1 MTIALITFVLT
12 AAAILLALNFTAG
25 EKQVQHQLPRL
36 YGTSDPQFVR
46 AMGSL
51 LGPGIA
57 GGNRVSELLNGDQI
71 FPSMLEAIRGAKRS
85 ITFETYIYWSG
96 DIGKQFADALTERA
110 RAGVQVHVLLDWVG
124 SQKIDES
131 FLQGME
137 AAGVQVRKFHQPHW
151 YNLARM
157 NNRTHRKLLVV
168 DGRIGFTGGVGI
180 APAWTGNGQDAEHWR
195 DSHFRVEGPV
205 VAQIQSTFLDNWLKV
220 TGQVKHGEDYFP
232 AIATAGS
239 SGAQMFSS
247 SPSSGSESMQ
257 LMYHMA
263 ITAAERSI
271 DLSMAYFVP
280 DELSSQILLDALKRG
295 VRLRLIAPGKIT
307 DTETVRAASR
317 GTWGPLLEAGAE
329 IYEYQPTMY
338 HCKVMIIDKLMVS
351 VGSTNFDNRSFR
363 LNDEA
368 NLNIYDPVFAERQ
381 TRVFEQDL
389 TRARRISLQ
398 EWLDRP
404 LKEKLKERL
413 ALLLD
418 SQL

>member
-1 MTIALITFVLT
+1 
-12 AAAILLALNFTAG
+12 
-25 EKQVQHQLPRL
+25 
-36 YGTSDPQFVR
+36 
-46 AMGSL
+46 
-51 LGPGIA
+51 
-57 GGNRVSELLNGDQI
+57 GDQI
-71 FPSMLEAIRGAKRS
+71 FPSMLEAIRGARRS

-124 SQKIDES
+124 SQKIDET
-131 FLQGME
+131 FLQTME
-137 AAGVQVRKFHQPHW
+137 AAGVQVRQFHQPHW

-168 DGRIGFTGGVGI
+168 DGQVGFTGGVGI
-180 APAWTGNGQDAEHWR
+180 APKWTGAGQDAEHWR
-195 DSHFRVEGPV
+195 DSHFRAEGPV
-205 VAQIQSTFLDNWLKV
+205 VAQMQSTFLDNWLKV

-232 AIATAGS
+232 SIKAGGAS
-239 SGAQMFSS
+239 SAQMFSS

-295 VRLRLIAPGKIT
+295 VKLRLITPGKIT

-338 HCKVMIIDKLMVS
+338 HCKVMIIDKLLVS

-368 NLNIYDPVFAERQ
+368 NLNVYDPAFAARQ
-381 TRVFEQDL
+381 TQVFEQDL

-398 EWLDRP
+398 EWQDRP
-404 LKEKLKERL
+404 LKEKFKERL